1 MTSSAALTTDTD
13 QALREHLLRRDGQE
27 DLCFALHR
35 PSQGH
40 RRHSFLVSEPI
51 LPEPGEREVHGNAG
65 FRAEYFLRA
74 AERAAEA
81 GAGLVLL
88 HSHPAGRSWQ
98 DLSRDDIDAE
108 RGHAAQTLALT
119 GQPLVGM
126 TLAGDGAWSAR
137 TWTRAGRGDYARVDH
152 ATVRVAGERLQLTHH
167 PRLSPIPDPNDSVQ
181 RRTISAWGPDAQAA
195 LARLRI
201 GIIGAG
207 SVGALVA
214 EALARTGI
222 RQLVLIDFDS
232 IKTHNLDRLLHA
244 TARDVR
250 LARSKVETLQRAL
263 GRSATATDPIIEAH
277 ELSIVERAGFALALD
292 CDVLVSCVDR
302 PWPRYA
308 LNLIAYAYLIPV
320 IDGGIKVTTAGG
332 TRLTGADWRAH
343 VAAPTRQCL
352 ECLGQYDPG
361 LVASERE
368 GQLDDPHYIDGLPPD
383 HPARANENVFAF
395 SMSTAAM
402 ETLQMLSM
410 VIAPSG
416 VSDAGA
422 QHYHFVTGQLDTDSH
437 ACRSHCPFS
446 NDLLAQGDNCAVPIT
461 GAHAAADDERAH
473 RRARRRS
480 PPIRFSHLI
489 DRILDRV
496 R

>member
-1 MTSSAALTTDTD
+1 MTSSAALTTNSD
-13 QALREHLLRRDGQE
+13 QLLREHLLRHDGQE

-35 PSQGH
+35 PSRGH
-40 RRHSFLVSEPI
+40 RRNTHLISEPI

-74 AERAAEA
+74 ADRAAAE
-81 GAGLVLL
+81 GTGLVLL
-88 HSHPAGRSWQ
+88 HSHPGGRGWQ
-98 DLSRDDIDAE
+98 DLSRDDIEAE
-108 RGHAAQTLALT
+108 RGHAAQTIALT
-119 GQPLVGM
+119 GQPLIGM

-137 TWTRAGRGDYARVDH
+137 TWARVGRGDYTRADH
-152 ATVRVAGERLQLTHH
+152 ATVRVVGDRLQLTHH
-167 PRLSPIPDPNDSVQ
+167 PRLSPAHAANDALQ
-181 RRTISAWGPDAQAA
+181 RRTISAWGVDAQAA

-244 TARDVR
+244 AAGDVR

-263 GRSATATDPIIEAH
+263 RRSATASDPIIEAH
-277 ELSIVERAGFALALD
+277 ELSIVEPAGFAHALD
-292 CDVLVSCVDR
+292 CDVLFSCVDR

-308 LNLIAYAYLIPV
+308 LNLIAYAHLIPV
-320 IDGGIKVTTAGG
+320 IDGGIKVTTADGM
-332 TRLTGADWRAH
+332 RLTGADWRAH

-368 GQLDDPHYIDGLPPD
+368 PTRRPALHRRA
-383 HPARANENVFAF
+383 PARPPGPRQRERLRVQHEH
-395 SMSTAAM
+395 SRHGDAA
-402 ETLQMLSM
+402 
-410 VIAPSG
+410 
-416 VSDAGA
+416 DALDGDRPQRRQRRRRPA
-422 QHYHFVTGQLDTDSH
+422 LPLRHRPLDTDSH
-437 ACRSHCPFS
+437 ACRSRCPFS
-446 NDLLAQGDNCAVPIT
+446 NDLLAQGENCAVPIT
-461 GAHAAADDERAH
+461 GAHAAADAERAH

-480 PPIRFSHLI
+480 PRIRVNDLI

>member
-13 QALREHLLRRDGQE
+13 AALREHLLRRDGQE

-35 PSQGH
+35 PSHGH
-40 RRHSFLVSEPI
+40 RRRTHLISEPI
-51 LPEPGEREVHGNAG
+51 LPEPGERAVHGNAG
-65 FRAEYFLRA
+65 FHADYFLRA
-74 AERAAEA
+74 AGLAADA

-88 HSHPAGRSWQ
+88 HSHPGGRGWQ

-108 RGHAAQTLALT
+108 RGHAAQALALT

-137 TWTRAGRGDYARVDH
+137 TWNRVGRGHYTRDDH
-152 ATVRVAGERLQLTHH
+152 ATVRAVGERLRVTHH
-167 PRLSPIPDPNDSVQ
+167 PRVSPAADPNEALQ
-181 RRTISAWGPDAQAA
+181 RRTLSAWGPATQAE

-201 GIIGAG
+201 GVIGAG

-232 IKTHNLDRLLHA
+232 VKPHNLDRLLHA
-244 TARDVR
+244 TARDAR

-263 GRSATATDPIIEAH
+263 RRSATATAPIIEAH
-277 ELSIVERAGFALALD
+277 ELSVVEPAGLAEALD
-292 CDVLVSCVDR
+292 CDVLFSCVDR

-308 LNLIAYAYLIPV
+308 LNLIAYAHLIPV

-332 TRLTGADWRAH
+332 PRLTGADWRAH
-343 VAAPTRQCL
+343 IAAPTRQCL

-361 LVASERE
+361 LVAAERE
-368 GQLDDPHYIDGLPPD
+368 GQLDDPRYIDGLPAD

-416 VSDAGA
+416 ISDAGA

-437 ACRSHCPFS
+437 ACRPRCPYS
-446 NDLLAQGDNCAVPIT
+446 TDLLAQGENCAVPIT
-461 GAHAAADDERAH
+461 GPHPAADAE
-473 RRARRRS
+473 RARRAARRRD
-480 PPIRFSHLI
+480 PRVRAGHVI
-489 DRILDRV
+489 DHILDRL